1 MVAVLLGVDSKAL
14 CHELN
19 INTIDMLDQASD
31 RWKDLLGDVPVDVQL
46 TFPPGGKDL
55 IWVLGF
61 VCQLWVL
68 LLRVEWFFADDIRD
82 KVVDQL

>member
-1 MVAVLLGVDSKAL
+1 M
-14 CHELN
+14 
-19 INTIDMLDQASD
+19 
-31 RWKDLLGDVPVDVQL
+31 LGDVPVDVQL